1 MIDAAIETFR
11 EFVASCVKGDRI
23 VAVHDWDA
31 DGVTSAI
38 VWQRT
43 FERLDFTNLVRVIPG
58 RIRDAWSDSNRAQVA
73 AAHPD
78 KLFLFDLG
86 SRAEAII
93 ENVPTCIVDHH
104 RPDGIPPNGTLISAY
119 DWTPIPNTS
128 LLTYE
133 LCRSLTNIDDLNW
146 VAAIGAI
153 SDLGERAP
161 FALVAEAKKKYTAK
175 ALKEVTTLV
184 NAARRA
190 SSFDPERAVRV
201 LLAHNSPSS
210 VLESDSD
217 DLRALKAARAEVNEE
232 MAKGKMSAPKFD
244 GNVALIRVSSPC
256 QIHPLIAQIWRSR
269 LPEKYV
275 VIVANDG
282 YLPGRV
288 NFSVRS
294 KGASNALDLLRSV
307 ELPAGEGDY
316 AHGHDHAT
324 GGSLPLDRWNA
335 LLNALGF

>member
-1 MIDAAIETFR
+1 MIEAAVEAFR
-11 EFVASCVKGDRI
+11 KFVATCSPPDRL

-38 VWQRT
+38 IWQRT
-43 FERLDFTNLVRVIPG
+43 FERLAFPNLIRVIPG
-58 RIRDAWSDSNRAQVA
+58 RIRDAWSAENRAQA
-73 AAHPD
+73 AAANPD
-78 KLFLFDLG
+78 RLFLFDLG
-86 SRAEAII
+86 SRGEPIVD
-93 ENVPTCIVDHH
+93 NVPMCIVDHH
-104 RPDGIPPNGTLISAY
+104 RPDGIAPNATLISAY
-119 DWTPIPNTS
+119 EWSPIPNTS
-128 LLTYE
+128 LLTFE
-133 LCRSLTNIDDLNW
+133 LCRTLTNIDDLDW
-146 VAAIGAI
+146 IAAIGAI

-161 FALVAEAKKKYTAK
+161 FPLVGDAKKKYTAK

-190 SSFDPERAVRV
+190 STFDPERAVRL
-201 LLAHNSPSS
+201 LLAHDSPAA

-217 DLRALKAARAEVNEE
+217 DLRALQAARVEVNEE
-232 MAKGKMSAPKFD
+232 MAKGKMSAPKFA
-244 GNVALIRVSSPC
+244 GNVALIRVHSRC

-269 LPEKYV
+269 LPEKYI

-282 YLPGRV
+282 YLPDRV

-294 KGASNALDLLRSV
+294 KGQSKALDLLRSV
-307 ELPAGEGDY
+307 QLPAGEGDF

-324 GGSLPLDRWNA
+324 GGSLPVERWNA